1 MIKAS
6 DLHKKFDHRGI
17 AGIHGLS
24 FSLNKGEVLGI
35 MGPNGSGKTTLLK
48 ILSGELNSDKGSVTL
63 DGEVKFFSTNV
74 SSESVNIQKFLL
86 NAITLDIDEEKKI
99 QLTRDLADT
108 FEFTFQLRQN
118 LKEVSSGQRQKV
130 LLAKELINRPALIL
144 LDEPF
149 AHLDPLT
156 RTDILNNLFQFIRQQ
171 EISVVWVT
179 HDLVEAYRYSD
190 KIGLMNH
197 GKFEQIATPEIL
209 LQNPRNLF
217 VAKFVGYNNFSPVKW
232 NADHWESIWG
242 SLPFTNPENQADA
255 LLTIPDASWIIGD
268 GIEGKVVSRKTVP
281 QATLYLIEIE
291 GQLFSVVRPIREKL
305 LEPDTRVMIKPSFT
319 ESFLIPL

>member
-1 MIKAS
+1 MIQATN
-6 DLHKKFDHRGI
+6 LHKKFDHRGI

-24 FSLNKGEVLGI
+24 FSLNKGGVLGI

-48 ILSGELNSDKGSVTL
+48 ILSGELKSDQGTFSTE
-63 DGEVKFFSTNV
+63 GEVKFFSTNV
-74 SSESVNIQKFLL
+74 LSESINIQKFLI
-86 NAITLDIDEEKKI
+86 NSITLDVDEEKKI

-118 LKEVSSGQRQKV
+118 LKDVSSGQRQKI
-130 LLAKELINRPALIL
+130 LLAKELINRPSLML

-190 KIGLMNH
+190 KIGIMNH
-197 GKFEQIATPEIL
+197 GKFDQLAKPEEL
-209 LQNPRNLF
+209 LQSPKNLF
-217 VAKFVGYNNFSPVKW
+217 VAKFLGYNNFSPVKW
-232 NADHWESIWG
+232 NDDHWESYWG
-242 SLPFTNPENQADA
+242 KLPFLNPDHMSDA
-255 LLTIPDASWIIGD
+255 LLTVPDSSWILGD
-268 GIEGKVVSRKTVP
+268 GIPGKIVSRKPIP
-281 QATLYLIEIE
+281 QSTLYLVEIE
-291 GQLFSVVRPIREKL
+291 GQLFSVVRPIKETLIDPETQVL
-305 LEPDTRVMIKPSFT
+305 LMPNLN